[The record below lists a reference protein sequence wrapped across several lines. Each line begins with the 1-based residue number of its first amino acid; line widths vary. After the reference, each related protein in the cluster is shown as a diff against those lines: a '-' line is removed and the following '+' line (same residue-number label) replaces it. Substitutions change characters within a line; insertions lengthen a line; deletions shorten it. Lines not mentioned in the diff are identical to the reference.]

1 MAFGAFQASL
11 NPLIHYEL
19 FYNGFYVQYF
29 HIQLLGC
36 NTKETDKLKVDNSWL
51 AHISKYNNINDVES
65 LASAVAQGN
74 VVRAICISKG
84 KAHF

>member
-1 MAFGAFQASL
+1 MSTAAADRSDGSSSRSD
-11 NPLIHYEL
+11 EL
-19 FYNGFYVQYF
+19 
-29 HIQLLGC
+29 
-36 NTKETDKLKVDNSWL
+36 
-51 AHISKYNNINDVES
+51 S